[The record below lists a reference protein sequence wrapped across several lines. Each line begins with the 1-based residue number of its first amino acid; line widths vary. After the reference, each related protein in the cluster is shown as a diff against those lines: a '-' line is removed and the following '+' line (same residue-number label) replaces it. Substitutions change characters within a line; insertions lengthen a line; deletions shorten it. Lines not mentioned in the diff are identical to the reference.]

1 MNGFTYLV
9 CLIKFFFL
17 SYYSSLYPSLS
28 LTCSLEHLV
37 KTSLKAPTNQ
47 NQHHSNNNQ
56 SNIPSMPSE
65 FLQPQQHQLQIQI
78 NGSDGRRRS
87 AEQQVSSFI
96 GTQTTEKLMSPKT
109 AKASQVMLSSASG
122 PVTDL

>member
-1 MNGFTYLV
+1 
-9 CLIKFFFL
+9 
-17 SYYSSLYPSLS
+17 
-28 LTCSLEHLV
+28 
-37 KTSLKAPTNQ
+37 
-47 NQHHSNNNQ
+47 
-56 SNIPSMPSE
+56 MPSE